1 MGCSSSALNKA
12 GESNRFG
19 SAVPSNENSSAAEQ
33 SKFCVAQPKPC
44 IPGRE
49 AAFYGNA
56 QRESHPPPERP
67 KASVVPTANGVKS
80 YHQQPLAN
88 DEAPGKDATDE
99 LELTKK
105 TEPLVQG
112 EEYELFQAEGKD
124 TTLRD
129 EEMKEDMETRTESQ
143 SVKGN
148 AETESLGTE
157 ALRQPLKTSAETDSP
172 GAGEGREI
180 PQTGMTKLEAAEN
193 ILPLETANELPSKEA
208 MGNNA
213 QSRILGAIPKENNSP
228 ETVEGHQFVEKAE
241 QKELQETLRKDKQF
255 QLLET
260 IPKENNFA
268 EIVEGS
274 QTAESSRK
282 QPSQET
288 PGKTEQPQILET
300 VLKLN
305 EMPQMPDRSQ
315 LEQTPVMN
323 KSSCGPLDSIRNA
336 GKSQPEATGGSKEQ
350 LVGTAET
357 AANVEVARETH
368 TDKEEQHIE
377 GETGEKVEAEMKN
390 EKESEEAETEEK
402 ETEAVDLGAAGDSK
416 RRASVHSVLAG
427 QENLRL

>member
-44 IPGRE
+44 TPGRE

-80 YHQQPLAN
+80 YHQQPLPN
-88 DEAPGKDATDE
+88 DEAPGKDAIDE

-112 EEYELFQAEGKD
+112 EECELLQAEGKD
-124 TTLRD
+124 ITLGD
-129 EEMKEDMETRTESQ
+129 EEMKEDMEARTESQ

-148 AETESLGTE
+148 AETEFLGTE
-157 ALRQPLKTSAETDSP
+157 ALRQPLKTSAETDS

-180 PQTGMTKLEAAEN
+180 PQTGMTKLETAEN
-193 ILPLETANELPSKEA
+193 ILPLETAKELPSKEA
-208 MGNNA
+208 MGNDA

-228 ETVEGHQFVEKAE
+228 ETAEGHQFVEKAE

-282 QPSQET
+282 QKSQET

-300 VLKLN
+300 VLKQN
-305 EMPQMPDRSQ
+305 ETPQIPDRSQ
-315 LEQTPVMN
+315 LVQTPVMN
-323 KSSCGPLDSIRNA
+323 KSPCGPLDGIGNA
-336 GKSQPEATGGSKEQ
+336 GKSQPGATGGSKEQ

-357 AANVEVARETH
+357 AANVEMARETH

-402 ETEAVDLGAAGDSK
+402 ETGEAVDLGAAGDSK
-416 RRASVHSVLAG
+416 KRASVHSVIAG

>member
-44 IPGRE
+44 TPGRE

-80 YHQQPLAN
+80 YHQQPLPN
-88 DEAPGKDATDE
+88 DEAPGKDAIDE

-112 EEYELFQAEGKD
+112 EECELLQAEGKD
-124 TTLRD
+124 ITLGD
-129 EEMKEDMETRTESQ
+129 EEMKEDMEARTESQ

-148 AETESLGTE
+148 AETEFLGTE
-157 ALRQPLKTSAETDSP
+157 ALRQPLKTSAETDS

-180 PQTGMTKLEAAEN
+180 PQTGMTKLETAEN
-193 ILPLETANELPSKEA
+193 ILPLETAKELPSKEA
-208 MGNNA
+208 MGNDA

-228 ETVEGHQFVEKAE
+228 ETAEGHQFVEKAE
-241 QKELQETLRKDKQF
+241 QKELQETL
-255 QLLET
+255 
-260 IPKENNFA
+260 
-268 EIVEGS
+268 
-274 QTAESSRK
+274 
-282 QPSQET
+282 
-288 PGKTEQPQILET
+288 GKTEQPQILET
-300 VLKLN
+300 VLKQN
-305 EMPQMPDRSQ
+305 ETPQIPDRSQ
-315 LEQTPVMN
+315 LVQTPVMN
-323 KSSCGPLDSIRNA
+323 KSPCGPLDGIGNA
-336 GKSQPEATGGSKEQ
+336 GKSQPGATGGSKEQ

-357 AANVEVARETH
+357 AANVEMARETH

-402 ETEAVDLGAAGDSK
+402 ETGEAVDLGAAGDSK
-416 RRASVHSVLAG
+416 KRASVHSVIAG